1 MAFSLSCDFQGWY
14 STMTKPPFLTRAN
27 SLWNK
32 ANSISS
38 PPFKWTHLVT
48 LKHVMVSYLPP
59 FHLDE
64 DDKST
69 MSFLTKQTLPGKA
82 CPSTSGD
89 ASSDVLG
96 LGLGSVVLLNDLGI
110 NIRF

>member
-1 MAFSLSCDFQGWY
+1 M
-14 STMTKPPFLTRAN
+14 
-27 SLWNK
+27 
-32 ANSISS
+32 S

-59 FHLDE
+59 SHLDE
-64 DDKST
+64 GEDKSK
-69 MSFLTKQTLPGKA
+69 MSFLTKHKLPGKA

-89 ASSDVLG
+89 AASDVLG
-96 LGLGSVVLLNDLGI
+96 LGLGSVVLFNDLGT